1 MTLINTKIKIEVIKM
16 EANINVNIRM
26 NRELKKQFEAFCDEV
41 GINMTTAFTMFA
53 KKTLREHRIPF
64 DVGCDR
70 TENKEVLEIL
80 QEIND
85 IKHHPEKYKTYNST
99 EEMFEDVL
107 K

>member
-1 MTLINTKIKIEVIKM
+1 MIKM

-41 GINMTTAFTMFA
+41 GINMTTAFTMFV

-85 IKHHPEKYKTYNST
+85 IKQHPEKYKTYNST

>member
-1 MTLINTKIKIEVIKM
+1 MRYMIQRRK
-16 EANINVNIRM
+16 
-26 NRELKKQFEAFCDEV
+26 ELLEDY
-41 GINMTTAFTMFA
+41 

-64 DVGCDR
+64 DVGYDR

-85 IKHHPEKYKTYNST
+85 IKQHPEKYKTYNST